1 MKPATGDVDMMQL
14 KQCLNNNNNNKNNRK
29 QEPRRG
35 SGGMKALQEA
45 LISRPLSEIHLEF
58 LISSESSDPPARG

>member
-1 MKPATGDVDMMQL
+1 MKSAPGDVDMMQL
-14 KQCLNNNNNNKNNRK
+14 KQCLNNNNNKNNRK

-35 SGGMKALQEA
+35 SGEMKALQEA
-45 LISRPLSEIHLEF
+45 LISSPLSEIHLEF